1 MLRELLAVSVL
12 VSLGQDSAPAIR
24 EPRTSPDNPIAH
36 EPLLVYE
43 VTGGTLVGPYDLQ
56 LTVYAD
62 GLARLA
68 SATQTKLGRTVLRD
82 VGPDAA
88 HQLAT
93 ELARAGAFFG
103 GDQTQIVTDM
113 PLSTL
118 TILQGA
124 PDSRAHTYS
133 WWVPEGSNQTAPALL
148 QSFIADNFADF

>member
-1 MLRELLAVSVL
+1 MLRELLTASVL
-12 VSLGQDSAPAIR
+12 VSLGYDSAPATR
-24 EPRTSPDNPIAH
+24 ELRTTPDNPIAH

-68 SATQTKLGRTVLRD
+68 SATQAKLGRTALRD
-82 VGPDAA
+82 VGPESA

-103 GDQTQIVTDM
+103 SDQALNVTDM

-133 WWVPEGSNQTAPALL
+133 WWVPEGANRTAPALL

>member
-1 MLRELLAVSVL
+1 MLRDLLAASVL
-12 VSLGQDSAPAIR
+12 VTFGLEGQPAIR
-24 EPRTSPDNPIAH
+24 EPRPTPDNPIAH

-43 VTGGTLVGPYDLQ
+43 VTGGTLLGPYDLE

-68 SATQTKLGRTVLRD
+68 SATQTKLGRTVTRS
-82 VGPDAA
+82 VGPEAA

-93 ELARAGAFFG
+93 ELARVGAFFG

-133 WWVPEGSNQTAPALL
+133 WWLPEGSNQTAPALL